1 MSACLPAYLYGRV
14 SVVDVVLQV
23 AHQHQVTGL
32 VPARVQS
39 VVVDVAEDRAGT
51 DTVGAILGVDELAET
66 VHDNG
71 AVLPL
76 ALLLVLLGL
85 KSRHDSAN
93 HTRKENLM
101 VRRFIHI
108 NSMLSTYTS
117 IFYPNTCLCHTDL
130 LIRLFLVNQV
140 SFSLT

>member
-1 MSACLPAYLYGRV
+1 MRENRYLVLIYGSLLFFCVALCLPACLPAYLYGRV

-85 KSRHDSAN
+85 NSRHDSAN
-93 HTRKENLM
+93 HTRKEN
-101 VRRFIHI
+101 R
-108 NSMLSTYTS
+108 
-117 IFYPNTCLCHTDL
+117 TDGC
-130 LIRLFLVNQV
+130 
-140 SFSLT
+140 

>member
-1 MSACLPAYLYGRV
+1 M
-14 SVVDVVLQV
+14 DVVLQV

-39 VVVDVAEDRAGT
+39 VVVDVAEDSAGT

-85 KSRHDSAN
+85 NSRHDSAN
-93 HTRKENLM
+93 HTHKEIRTDGCSPHGQTIYSHKLNAVHM
-101 VRRFIHI
+101 NFHF
-108 NSMLSTYTS
+108 
-117 IFYPNTCLCHTDL
+117 FYPNTCLCHTDL
-130 LIRLFLVNQV
+130 LMSVRLFLVNQV